1 MNFWVKQHGDLMKMT
16 QALRPAL
23 LGALADADL
32 AYRLPGDNLSLGELC
47 VEMGETEQSYIE
59 SLKTFRQEWKY
70 GSADKAL
77 LSSVS
82 GLAAWFTAMDAELD
96 ALMNRFTDAEVSG
109 KMIDRGTFQVPVG
122 GQLHTYREALLIF
135 YAKAAL
141 YLKALCKPLP
151 EQMRWWIG

>member
-1 MNFWVKQHGDLMKMT
+1 MNVWVNQHGELMKMT
-16 QALRPAL
+16 QALRTEL
-23 LGALADADL
+23 LAAVTDADL

-47 VEMGETEQSYIE
+47 VEMGETQQSYID
-59 SLKTFRQEWKY
+59 SLKTFTQEFHY

-77 LSSVS
+77 ASSVS
-82 GLAAWFTAMDAELD
+82 KLGSWFAMMDAELD
-96 ALMNRFTDAEVSG
+96 TLMNSFNDAEVAG
-109 KMIDRGTFQVPVG
+109 KLINRGTFQLPIG

-141 YLKALCKPLP
+141 YFKGMRKPLP